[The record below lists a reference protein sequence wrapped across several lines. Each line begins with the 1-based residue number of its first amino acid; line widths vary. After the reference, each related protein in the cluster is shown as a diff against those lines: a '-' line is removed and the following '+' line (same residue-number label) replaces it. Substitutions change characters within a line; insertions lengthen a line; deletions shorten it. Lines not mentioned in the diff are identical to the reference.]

1 MGSRTLQTHQDFIL
15 VTALP
20 LLSSFTNQ
28 HCVSRFLNK
37 GHSPSAHPSIYCVK
51 EHLFN
56 LHTTGS
62 ELSSLTHCNATTA

>member
-37 GHSPSAHPSIYCVK
+37 GHSPSATI
-51 EHLFN
+51 HL
-56 LHTTGS
+56 L
-62 ELSSLTHCNATTA
+62 C